1 MEKKIMTTTLQ
12 MPQQTQN
19 DSLDSSIPKQI
30 NNNIDEFMASLPA
43 PNSLTSEERRRI
55 IARYTAVLEGNFI
68 YWMTAT
74 LIAVKSEDAKPI
86 LLENLHE
93 EIRDAHPAMMRSFAM
108 AAHAFPTDSDAL
120 AVHEDLTKVRRFLG
134 RLSAVQSLAT
144 MAFFEGLI
152 QRFMSYL
159 AALATAE
166 GSSDMEYTD
175 VHGVCDIAHTEGLIQ
190 SLALEMA
197 VNPLEPGQ
205 DILEGVNLLR
215 TLMDNIIFNG
225 KVSQAA

>member
-1 MEKKIMTTTLQ
+1 MTTTLQ

-19 DSLDSSIPKQI
+19 GSLDNSIPKQI

-43 PNSLTSEERRRI
+43 PNGLTSEERRRI

-225 KVSQAA
+225 KVPQAA

>member
-1 MEKKIMTTTLQ
+1 MTTTLQ